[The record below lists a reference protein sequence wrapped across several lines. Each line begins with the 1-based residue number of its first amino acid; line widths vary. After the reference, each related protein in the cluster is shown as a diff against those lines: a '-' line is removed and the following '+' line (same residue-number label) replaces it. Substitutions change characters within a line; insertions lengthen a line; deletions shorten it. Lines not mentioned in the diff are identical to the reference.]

1 MPKPKPKRY
10 PLPKRFN
17 AALSEAA
24 YARLRALNARW
35 GLGNNYLLVVL
46 LERLDDYADAAA
58 LDRVFQEFIDA
69 YGAPKAQDAAPSLD
83 PSPPGGGRK

>member
-1 MPKPKPKRY
+1 MLAKKRY

-24 YARLRALNARW
+24 YARLRDLNAQY

-46 LERLDDYADAAA
+46 LENLDGYADPAA
-58 LDRVFQEFIDA
+58 LDRAFADFIA
-69 YGAPKAQDAAPSLD
+69 EYGAPASGPS
-83 PSPPGGGRK
+83 